1 MKSKFKNQVN
11 QFEDVDFLKH
21 LNLPKNTK
29 RKQTDKV
36 TKQCKKPK
44 QDLTK
49 QDKKQATKRDFVL
62 SRMIKLIP
70 IDSDN
75 DQASWLTDINIDLV
89 LEHFQ
94 TIFKSVKIITLA
106 NQISSCSTFNR
117 EKYTFESTENLIFV
131 LNANKNHWVTVTN
144 IDTSPKITKR
154 YDKDNK
160 PVFMYDSLSNSLYL
174 NGIKPFLSEIFPL
187 LNKYILHYAICSSII

>member
-89 LEHFQ
+89 LEHLMRSNYNNF
-94 TIFKSVKIITLA
+94 I
-106 NQISSCSTFNR
+106 
-117 EKYTFESTENLIFV
+117 ES
-131 LNANKNHWVTVTN
+131 
-144 IDTSPKITKR
+144 D
-154 YDKDNK
+154 
-160 PVFMYDSLSNSLYL
+160 L
-174 NGIKPFLSEIFPL
+174 NGTYLVTEKFNFSDDYSRSATAFFV
-187 LNKYILHYAICSSII
+187 NF